1 MKIEE
6 REIIMS
12 VFRKETLRIPEK
24 ERIKK
29 EYYEDNLEKFEQFK
43 YSLYKGKQLKQQFS
57 E

>member
-1 MKIEE
+1 
-6 REIIMS
+6 MS

-43 YSLYKGKQLKQQFS
+43 YSLYKRKQLKQQFS